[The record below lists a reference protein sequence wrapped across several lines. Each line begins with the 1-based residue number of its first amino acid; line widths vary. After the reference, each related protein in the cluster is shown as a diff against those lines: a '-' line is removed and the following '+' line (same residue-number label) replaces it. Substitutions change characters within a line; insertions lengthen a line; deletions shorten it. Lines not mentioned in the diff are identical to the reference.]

1 MLDQMGAIP
10 CPVPGTEKRR
20 KRRLF
25 GIGLAV
31 RLIGVL
37 LLWLGNGHDSVFRK
51 GLVVLGLILSIGGIG
66 VLRYLLISGF
76 RKKK

>member
-1 MLDQMGAIP
+1 MEATS
-10 CPVPGTEKRR
+10 CSPVDVERRR
-20 KRRLF
+20 KWKVF

-31 RLIGVL
+31 RLLGVFFI
-37 LLWLGNGHDSVFRK
+37 WLGDGHDSLFRR

-76 RKKK
+76 RRKR